1 MDDPR
6 NGMNIRKSSRPFDHI
21 SLRFITLLTQ
31 ITVMR
36 KMIWSIFL
44 ILLVL
49 GAGFVYWKF
58 YFVFGEGAKAGEL
71 NFLVKKGYVFKTWEG
86 KLIQSGLRS
95 KAANTV
101 QSYDFDFSVT
111 DEAVAQKLLSSEGKI
126 FNLHYKEYM
135 GALPWR
141 GYSKYVVDSIIS
153 ITEVTH

>member
-1 MDDPR
+1 MAR
-6 NGMNIRKSSRPFDHI
+6 IFTWIVILALIIGGAWFYW
-21 SLRFITLLTQ
+21 RF
-31 ITVMR
+31 
-36 KMIWSIFL
+36 
-44 ILLVL
+44 
-49 GAGFVYWKF
+49 F
-58 YFVFGEGAKAGEL
+58 YVFGEGAKAGEL
-71 NFLVKKGYVFKTWEG
+71 NYVVKKGYIFKTWEG

-111 DEAVAQKLLSSEGKI
+111 DDKIANTLLSSEGKI

-153 ITEVTH
+153 ISDVNR

>member
-1 MDDPR
+1 MLR
-6 NGMNIRKSSRPFDHI
+6 CNSMNIRKSSPTFDHI

-36 KMIWSIFL
+36 KMIWSIVL

>member
-1 MDDPR
+1 
-6 NGMNIRKSSRPFDHI
+6 
-21 SLRFITLLTQ
+21 
-31 ITVMR
+31 MR
-36 KMIWSIFL
+36 KTIWTIVF
-44 ILLVL
+44 IGLLVL
-49 GAGFVYWKF
+49 AGFIYWRF
-58 YFVFGEGAKAGEL
+58 YFVFGEGAKSGDL

-95 KAANTV
+95 KSPNTV

-111 DEAVAQKLLSSEGKI
+111 SDEIAQKMLSNQGKT

-153 ITEVTH
+153 ITDVPHANY

>member
-1 MDDPR
+1 MAR
-6 NGMNIRKSSRPFDHI
+6 IFTWIVILALIIGGAWFYW
-21 SLRFITLLTQ
+21 RF
-31 ITVMR
+31 
-36 KMIWSIFL
+36 
-44 ILLVL
+44 
-49 GAGFVYWKF
+49 F
-58 YFVFGEGAKAGEL
+58 YVFGEGAKAGEL
-71 NFLVKKGYVFKTWEG
+71 NYVVKKGYIFKTWEG

-111 DEAVAQKLLSSEGKI
+111 DEKIANTLLSSEGKI

-153 ITEVTH
+153 ITDVNR

>member
-1 MDDPR
+1 
-6 NGMNIRKSSRPFDHI
+6 
-21 SLRFITLLTQ
+21 
-31 ITVMR
+31 
-36 KMIWSIFL
+36 MIWSIVL

-58 YFVFGEGAKAGEL
+58 FFVFGEGAKAGEL

-111 DEAVAQKLLSSEGKI
+111 DEGIAQKLLSSEGKI

-153 ITEVTH
+153 ITDISR

>member
-1 MDDPR
+1 
-6 NGMNIRKSSRPFDHI
+6 
-21 SLRFITLLTQ
+21 
-31 ITVMR
+31 MR
-36 KMIWSIFL
+36 KTLWTIFFVG
-44 ILLVL
+44 LLVL
-49 GAGFVYWKF
+49 AGFIYWRF
-58 YFVFGEGAKAGEL
+58 YFVFGEGAKSGDL

-95 KAANTV
+95 KSPNTV

-111 DEAVAQKLLSSEGKI
+111 SDEIAQKMLSNQGKT

-153 ITEVTH
+153 ITDVPHANY